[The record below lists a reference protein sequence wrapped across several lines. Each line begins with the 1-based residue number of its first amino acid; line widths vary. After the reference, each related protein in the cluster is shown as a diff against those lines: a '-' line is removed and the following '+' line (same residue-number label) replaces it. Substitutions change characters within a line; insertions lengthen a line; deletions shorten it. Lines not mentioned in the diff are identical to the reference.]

1 MDFIKISDLP
11 NHSSNVC
18 KGTPKEIQPVAI
30 PEYDDGN
37 TYRILNTK
45 KPFTCPV
52 CVGRGFVSGGFYSS
66 TGNTWVSSTTAP
78 DTCRS
83 CKGTGVVWSD

>member
-1 MDFIKISDLP
+1 MNFIKVATDVYEGASEG
-11 NHSSNVC
+11 
-18 KGTPKEIQPVAI
+18 KQPLVM
-30 PEYDDGN
+30 PEYNGGN